1 MNLPSFTNLSLD
13 RCFFLNAITLNIS
26 SVVLVFNGLGI
37 IVYCARKF
45 SLRVFPVGNILLLT
59 RFNYFLNL
67 LLFPR
72 DESATSFAG

>member
-13 RCFFLNAITLNIS
+13 RCFSLNASTLNIS

-45 SLRVFPVGNILLLT
+45 SPL
-59 RFNYFLNL
+59 
-67 LLFPR
+67 
-72 DESATSFAG
+72 SFSGS